1 MHTYKIGNRQ
11 LYILPTKIGWYFV
24 MILLALFAIAI
35 KFNNNPAFMMLF
47 MLISIGIVGM
57 HYTHSNMIGMTIN
70 TQSAKNIFCGEHA
83 IFPVTLENNKN
94 KPRHALWLTSGG
106 FNQLCNLNENQ
117 HKHFGLKQPSIQR
130 GYLTCSDIVLT
141 SQFPIGLFFCWSKRY
156 KANQK
161 CLVYPQPLDLI
172 EMPEDGSESGKQQQ
186 KSSIKLDTGDYAGMK
201 SYQPG
206 DRIRDI
212 HWPSL
217 AKSQKLITIQHEVRS
232 NSSVNLSWFLLPN
245 SMSVEDRLSQ
255 LCYWLLE
262 AEKNNTQYQLE
273 MPNHTIEYARGKS
286 HLNECLT
293 VLALW
298 GAPEYKNASN
308 SNA

>member
-1 MHTYKIGNRQ
+1 
-11 LYILPTKIGWYFV
+11 
-24 MILLALFAIAI
+24 
-35 KFNNNPAFMMLF
+35 
-47 MLISIGIVGM
+47 
-57 HYTHSNMIGMTIN
+57 
-70 TQSAKNIFCGEHA
+70 
-83 IFPVTLENNKN
+83 
-94 KPRHALWLTSGG
+94 
-106 FNQLCNLNENQ
+106 
-117 HKHFGLKQPSIQR
+117 
-130 GYLTCSDIVLT
+130 
-141 SQFPIGLFFCWSKRY
+141 
-156 KANQK
+156 
-161 CLVYPQPLDLI
+161 
-172 EMPEDGSESGKQQQ
+172 
-186 KSSIKLDTGDYAGMK
+186 MK